1 MSKNGGTPN
10 RARMEDRTRK
20 RQCIRLLRGTG
31 RGEAELLIG
40 GEEGMKMRMVKGM
53 VAALCL
59 TMLAPAAAVS
69 VPGGEMVVLASG
81 TQAPTTS
88 ENDKK
93 EDSKETAITMQDQK
107 YAVATLNAYKI
118 SLRPSAEQAIELEKK
133 LKEAYEAIGYD
144 NSKSGDDA
152 YGSSKCGS
160 KQELDATVENYKK
173 DMDEIMKK
181 SSGSNNGGDNVII
194 EDVDDE
200 EEDDDDNEEDPP
212 VTPDHFLM
220 VGGSWVTPVAN
231 AGQTISVVL
240 PVVNMGKTMVTD
252 AVVTPV
258 LSTDTS
264 AWPFE
269 ITSSN
274 YSQTIPDLP
283 GTDTGMTDMDRRRE
297 LTWELKT
304 RSDIGSGYQKL
315 SFEVRYRDSDGESQ
329 TATLDTF
336 VQLKGTAGVG
346 ADGKSSVPR
355 VIVTGFETNP
365 ENVHA
370 GESFMLTLHL
380 KNTSTATSVNN
391 MVFEIEAAVE
401 GKDEDT
407 TYAAFL
413 PTAGSSTIFVDRME
427 KNGAKDIQIELEAKA
442 DLTQKPYAV
451 NVNMSYEDEHVNAY
465 TSTSSVSIPVKQ
477 EARVDISAPEVMP
490 GSISVGSEANI
501 MFNIYNMGKTKLY
514 NVQVKTQSDTVS
526 GGDAF
531 VGNLDPG
538 ATGAVDVYVTGQS
551 PTMDDGTVKV
561 QITYEDET
569 GASTAVD
576 KEISLF
582 VSEASMDDFMT
593 DDSMMD
599 GSDMEIEDGQTSKY
613 IVALVVVVILVA
625 GALAGV
631 IYMKTKKKK
640 EQMSLEEDLLD
651 SDDDTE

>member
-1 MSKNGGTPN
+1 
-10 RARMEDRTRK
+10 
-20 RQCIRLLRGTG
+20 
-31 RGEAELLIG
+31 
-40 GEEGMKMRMVKGM
+40 
-53 VAALCL
+53 
-59 TMLAPAAAVS
+59 
-69 VPGGEMVVLASG
+69 
-81 TQAPTTS
+81 
-88 ENDKK
+88 
-93 EDSKETAITMQDQK
+93 
-107 YAVATLNAYKI
+107 
-118 SLRPSAEQAIELEKK
+118 
-133 LKEAYEAIGYD
+133 
-144 NSKSGDDA
+144 
-152 YGSSKCGS
+152 
-160 KQELDATVENYKK
+160 
-173 DMDEIMKK
+173 
-181 SSGSNNGGDNVII
+181 
-194 EDVDDE
+194 
-200 EEDDDDNEEDPP
+200 
-212 VTPDHFLM
+212 
-220 VGGSWVTPVAN
+220 
-231 AGQTISVVL
+231 
-240 PVVNMGKTMVTD
+240 
-252 AVVTPV
+252 
-258 LSTDTS
+258 
-264 AWPFE
+264 
-269 ITSSN
+269 
-274 YSQTIPDLP
+274 
-283 GTDTGMTDMDRRRE
+283 
-297 LTWELKT
+297 
-304 RSDIGSGYQKL
+304 
-315 SFEVRYRDSDGESQ
+315 
-329 TATLDTF
+329 
-336 VQLKGTAGVG
+336 
-346 ADGKSSVPR
+346 
-355 VIVTGFETNP
+355 
-365 ENVHA
+365 
-370 GESFMLTLHL
+370 MLTLHL